1 MLASLRSRQ
10 MPARRVLAALV
21 VALQYARGE
30 WTGILGLNFESDGNK
45 VDQRAMQCPSGFIT
59 GVTVRHGRDDDDDTD
74 MYDFKL
80 RCGDRW
86 SAWSGMPFKS
96 LKEEK
101 SAECPMKMHVTGLE
115 VKQVSTRHARGTHR
129 AVTNS
134 ARTWPSLRPATAPPV
149 ARREASLHCAVRRGG
164 ASSETWTRT
173 TSSCSARA
181 CGRSTWTSPSQERR
195 PRAPRSARQVRW
207 PSAGART
214 GASSSAATATVTSS
228 SSTARR
234 AQRWPALSARCPTCR
249 RSASRRTSSSGRST
263 TWRPGSARWA
273 WVSTARR
280 SR

>member
-1 MLASLRSRQ
+1 

-21 VALQYARGE
+21 VALQYAQGE

-115 VKQVSTRHARGTHR
+115 VKQVSTRHARGAH
-129 AVTNS
+129 A
-134 ARTWPSLRPATAPPV
+134 ARTVPPARHARGPRCGPPQRLQRHSQRPH
-149 ARREASLHCAVRRGG
+149 LHCVRRGG
-164 ASSETWTRT
+164 ASLATWTRT

-207 PSAGART
+207 PLAGART
-214 GASSSAATATVTSS
+214 AASSSAATATVTSS

-273 WVSTARR
+273 WASTARR